1 MTTKTILTGVTPSG
15 NALHIGNYFGALK
28 PLVDLGL
35 AGNQVICF
43 VSDLHAL
50 TTVQDKKTLENNI
63 RQVVVSYL
71 ACGVDAANFIFF
83 RQSQVPQHCELE
95 TILTNFVGFGQMK
108 RMHAY
113 KDKLEKG
120 ADGENI
126 NMGLFNYPILM
137 AADILLYNPDG
148 VPVGKDQKQHVEV
161 TRDIAENFNKAVKKD
176 IFKLPEPMIDENMG
190 KIVGTDGERKMS
202 KSLNNII
209 GIFEDY
215 EVIEKQIMKCFTDA
229 GRIHADD
236 PGKVEGNPIFAY
248 HDLWNENKEEVVELK
263 KRYQEGKVSDVEVK
277 QALLKAHQ
285 KYFAPL
291 REKKAFYDEH
301 PEEVEK
307 VLARGRALATLKA
320 DVTLT
325 AAKKALGLEVNFAKN
340 PLEFDP
346 WYARPVVD
354 FSQFIKLEMRV
365 GKVLSATLPEWSDKL
380 IEQRVDFGEKIGQR
394 TIFSA
399 LRAYFTPED
408 FIGSKFVYATNLLP
422 RKMGPAVSEGM
433 IIAVEKENGVERWE
447 ISDEVE
453 TGMIIG

>member
-1 MTTKTILTGVTPSG
+1 MMTKIVLSGVTPSG
-15 NALHIGNYFGALK
+15 SALHIGNYFGMLK
-28 PLVDLGL
+28 PLVDLGT

-63 RQVVVSYL
+63 RNVVVSYL

-83 RQSQVPQHCELE
+83 RQSQVHQHCELE
-95 TILTNFVGFGQMK
+95 TILTNFVGLGQMK

-120 ADGENI
+120 ADAENI

-137 AADILLYNPDG
+137 AADILLYNPDL
-148 VPVGKDQKQHVEV
+148 VPVGKDQKQHVEI

-176 IFKLPEPMIDENMG
+176 IFKLPAPLIDDNVG

-209 GIFEDY
+209 GIFDDDEI
-215 EVIEKQIMKCFTDA
+215 IEKQIMKCFTDS

-236 PGKVEGNPIFAY
+236 PGKVEGNPIFIY
-248 HDLWNENKEEVVELK
+248 HDLWNENKTEVAELK

-277 QALLKAHQ
+277 QALIKAHR
-285 KYFAPL
+285 KYFAPV
-291 REKKAFYDEH
+291 REKKAFYDQH

-307 VLARGRALATLKA
+307 VLARGRAAAILKA
-320 DVTLT
+320 NETLT
-325 AAKKALGLEVNFAKN
+325 AVKKALGLEVNFAKN

-346 WYARPVVD
+346 WYERPTVD
-354 FSQFIKLEMRV
+354 FSQFMKLEMRV
-365 GKVLSATLPEWSDKL
+365 GKVLAATLPEWSEKL
-380 IEQRVDFGEKIGQR
+380 IEQKVDFGEKIGQR

-408 FIGSKFVYATNLLP
+408 FIGRKFVYATNLLP

-433 IIAVEKENGVERWE
+433 IIAVESKNGIERWE
-447 ISDEVE
+447 VSEAVE